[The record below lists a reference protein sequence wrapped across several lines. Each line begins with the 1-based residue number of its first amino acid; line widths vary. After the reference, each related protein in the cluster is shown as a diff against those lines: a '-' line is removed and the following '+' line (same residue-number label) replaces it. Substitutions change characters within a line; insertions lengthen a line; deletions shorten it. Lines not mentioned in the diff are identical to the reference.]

1 MPSKAI
7 KPTTVRLHPD
17 LLRRADRL
25 AKLMH
30 CTRSMAIAHAALEGL
45 KRLERTHL
53 DKLQQI
59 TPASAT
65 SVFD

>member
-17 LLRRADRL
+17 LLRRADRI
-25 AKLMH
+25 AALMH
-30 CTRSMAIAHAALEGL
+30 CTRSVAIARATLEGL
-45 KRLERTHL
+45 KKLERM
-53 DKLQQI
+53 QI
-59 TPASAT
+59 PSATPPVATPAT